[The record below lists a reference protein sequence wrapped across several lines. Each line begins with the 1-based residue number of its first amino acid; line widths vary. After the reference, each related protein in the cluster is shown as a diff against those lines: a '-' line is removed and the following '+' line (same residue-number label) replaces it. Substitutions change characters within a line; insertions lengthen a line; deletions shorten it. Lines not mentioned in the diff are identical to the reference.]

1 MHNISLNNRA
11 PRNHPTSH
19 PYDMRP
25 FRLSS
30 EQKHHHH
37 SHSVCIDEADSPS
50 TSYRVAVET
59 KHKRSLSRP
68 IIPRLNLDYDYLE

>member
-1 MHNISLNNRA
+1 MHNISVNYRP
-11 PRNHPTSH
+11 PRNPTYH
-19 PYDMRP
+19 HYDMRP
-25 FRLSS
+25 FRHSS
-30 EQKHHHH
+30 EQKHHQ

-50 TSYRVAVET
+50 TSYRIEL